1 MQFLGSSILY
11 GKKTLLLLHYAQL
24 MNDNKP
30 QSLVPQKQ
38 GSLSRSVGEVL
49 DNATVD
55 NKEEVVSLTGHFFHN
70 LAQYIFPFYQLT
82 VGTWKDYVDEKI
94 NKKREA
100 EINSCIEHINKRLEG
115 VEIRQE
121 AVDYFEESIV
131 FRLEDITRKLLTN
144 LGRGFDEVIA
154 EFVANALQNLDVH
167 PQTKDLVLSTLL
179 NLDSVDLLVL
189 KTMDQHFISNLPKNG
204 GNGAKGVTRDSICT
218 LLKDRAIDEAVIDR
232 SIQRLQSE
240 SIIQP
245 MKVSSPMVTEAPT
258 ADELYK
264 GKRPDQFDSPGGYI
278 NTGFGRVFINFLKLS
293 EQI

>member
-1 MQFLGSSILY
+1 MSQ
-11 GKKTLLLLHYAQL
+11 
-24 MNDNKP
+24 DNN
-30 QSLVPQKQ
+30 QSLMPRQQ
-38 GSLSRSVGEVL
+38 RNLAQSVGKVL

-82 VGTWKDYVDEKI
+82 LGTWKDYVDEKI

-100 EINSCIEHINKRLEG
+100 EIDSCIEHINKRLNG
-115 VEIRQE
+115 VELKQE
-121 AVDYFEESIV
+121 AVDYFEDSIV
-131 FRLEDITRKLLTN
+131 FRLEDITRKLLTHP
-144 LGRGFDEVIA
+144 GRGFDEVIA
-154 EFVANALQNLDVH
+154 EFVATALQNLDVH

-189 KTMDQHFISNLPKNG
+189 KTMDQHFLSNLPKNG

-240 SIIQP
+240 SLIQP
-245 MKVSSPMVTEAPT
+245 MKVSSPMVAEAPT

-264 GKRPDQFDSPGGYI
+264 GKRPDQFDYPGGYI

-293 EQI
+293 K